1 METYWNLEKTQELHR
16 LFNEGESVES
26 IAEVLERST
35 QSVRIKLA
43 KEGLLKTV
51 PKTKRIPKETL
62 AENIVSMTGPL
73 PNILKLNYNELQS
86 ILDALTLIRL
96 ENPLK

>member
-1 METYWNLEKTQELHR
+1 METYWNLEKTQELHN
-16 LFNEGESVES
+16 LFNKGESVES

-35 QSVRIKLA
+35 QSVRIKLS

-51 PKTKRIPKETL
+51 PKTKRIPKEVL
-62 AENIVSMTGPL
+62 AEKITDVTGPL

>member
-16 LFNEGESVES
+16 LFNENHTIER

-43 KEGLLKTV
+43 KEGLLKTA

-62 AENIVSMTGPL
+62 AENIVSIVGPL
-73 PNILKLNYNELQS
+73 PNILKLNYQELQS